1 MRCLHA
7 TPRDRRLHP
16 RRHPTHPPPPPS
28 TPTPTPTPPH
38 PHPSSHTPC
47 AGPNANL
54 SQAIATYYAGTP
66 CGNRYW
72 NLVDAVANYAAQTTV
87 HPGLPSVTSTDT
99 SGFPA
104 AIAAALAADVVV
116 LALGQDGTIEH
127 EAKDRTEIGF
137 TLGQLWLIGNITS
150 AALKKPV
157 IAVVMTG
164 GAVDVS
170 PLLANPMV
178 GAVVH
183 AGQPS
188 VQVLGVGD
196 ILFGAA
202 VPAGR
207 MSQTIYPADYVNA
220 VSMFEMSL
228 RPGPSAWPPGTTPG
242 RTYKFLT
249 TPAVVPFGFGLSYT
263 TFAYAPAAAPR
274 SYSLAGVAAALR
286 AHAGSALSVSVAALP
301 ALQAPAVAYTI
312 NVTNTGAVDADD
324 VVLGFLVPPGA
335 GENGVPLQQLFGFAR
350 VHVPAGATVPAF
362 IGGQTS
368 DFTQVLDGGAR
379 VVWPGSYTVRFGVRE
394 TAALGQGFL
403 ELPLEVTV

>member
-1 MRCLHA
+1 
-7 TPRDRRLHP
+7 
-16 RRHPTHPPPPPS
+16 
-28 TPTPTPTPPH
+28 
-38 PHPSSHTPC
+38 
-47 AGPNANL
+47 
-54 SQAIATYYAGTP
+54 
-66 CGNRYW
+66 
-72 NLVDAVANYAAQTTV
+72 VDAVANYAAQTTV

-137 TLGQLWLIGNITS
+137 TQGQLWLIGNITA
-150 AALKKPV
+150 AALKRPV
-157 IAVVMTG
+157 VAVVMTG
-164 GAVDVS
+164 GAVDVT

-196 ILFGAA
+196 LLFGAA

-207 MSQTIYPADYVNA
+207 MSQTIYPADYVNQ

-263 TFAYAPAAAPR
+263 TFTYAPAAAPR
-274 SYSLAGVAAALR
+274 SFSLAGVAAAMQ
-286 AHAGSALSVSVAALP
+286 AAAGNKALAVSVAALP
-301 ALQAPAVAYTI
+301 ELQAPSVAYTI
-312 NVTNTGAVDADD
+312 NVTNTGTRDADD

-335 GENGVPLQQLFGFAR
+335 GENGVPLQQLFGFTR
-350 VHVPAGATVPAF
+350 VHVPAGATVAAF

-368 DFTQVLDGGAR
+368 DFTQVMDGGAR
-379 VVWPGSYTVRFGVRE
+379 VALPGRYTVRFGVRE

-403 ELPLEVTV
+403 ELPLEVTM